1 MKEKRRI
8 LWPKSKCCLKKFL
21 DLEFLAKYGSI
32 AIIIGSIA
40 IQSVNIVENK
50 NFELSFF
57 SIIINLFFLVVV
69 LTKLEI
75 IKIDSLEK
83 YLDSL
88 LKIMI
93 FIFLLN
99 FVAYLFANDL
109 TQNYVYAPLS
119 FLGAYFFFLL
129 LYKKSI

>member
-1 MKEKRRI
+1 
-8 LWPKSKCCLKKFL
+8 
-21 DLEFLAKYGSI
+21 
-32 AIIIGSIA
+32 
-40 IQSVNIVENK
+40 
-50 NFELSFF
+50 
-57 SIIINLFFLVVV
+57 
-69 LTKLEI
+69 

-109 TQNYVYAPLS
+109 IQNYVYAPLS

>member
-40 IQSVNIVENK
+40 IQSLNIIENK

-83 YLDSL
+83 YLDNL

-109 TQNYVYAPLS
+109 IQNYVYAPLS

>member
-40 IQSVNIVENK
+40 VQSLNIIENK

-83 YLDSL
+83 YLDNL
-88 LKIMI
+88 LKIII

-109 TQNYVYAPLS
+109 IQNYVYAPLS

>member
-21 DLEFLAKYGSI
+21 DLEFLSKYGSI

-40 IQSVNIVENK
+40 VQSLNIIENK

-109 TQNYVYAPLS
+109 IQNYVYAPLS

>member
-1 MKEKRRI
+1 MEKKKKL
-8 LWPKSKCCLKKFL
+8 LWPTSKCCLKIFF

-32 AIIIGSIA
+32 FVVIGYIL
-40 IQSVNIVENK
+40 IQSINIIKGE

-57 SIIINLFFLVVV
+57 SLIINLFFLVVV

-75 IKIDSLEK
+75 LKIDSLNS
-83 YLDSL
+83 YINTI

-99 FVAYLFANDL
+99 FIAYLFTDNL
-109 TQNYVYAPLS
+109 IHNYVYAPVS
-119 FLGAYFFFLL
+119 FFGAYFIFLL
-129 LYKKSI
+129 LNKKSI

>member
-1 MKEKRRI
+1 MKEKKRI

-32 AIIIGSIA
+32 AIIIGSIT
-40 IQSVNIVENK
+40 IQSLNIVENK

-83 YLDSL
+83 YLDNL

-109 TQNYVYAPLS
+109 IQNYVYAPLS

>member
-40 IQSVNIVENK
+40 VQSLNIVENK

-83 YLDSL
+83 YLDNL

-109 TQNYVYAPLS
+109 IQNYVYAPLS

>member
-1 MKEKRRI
+1 MKEERRI

-40 IQSVNIVENK
+40 VQSLNIIENK

-109 TQNYVYAPLS
+109 IQNYVYAPLS

>member
-1 MKEKRRI
+1 MKEKKRI

-40 IQSVNIVENK
+40 IQSLNIVENK

-83 YLDSL
+83 YLDNL

-109 TQNYVYAPLS
+109 IQNYVYAPLS

>member
-21 DLEFLAKYGSI
+21 DLQFLAKYGSI

-40 IQSVNIVENK
+40 VQSLNIVENK

-83 YLDSL
+83 YLDNL

-109 TQNYVYAPLS
+109 IQNYVYAPLS

>member
-83 YLDSL
+83 YLDNL

-109 TQNYVYAPLS
+109 IQNYVYAPLS

>member
-21 DLEFLAKYGSI
+21 DLEFLARYGSI

-40 IQSVNIVENK
+40 IQSLNIVENK

-83 YLDSL
+83 YLDNL

-109 TQNYVYAPLS
+109 IQNYVYAPLS

>member
-32 AIIIGSIA
+32 FIIIGSIA
-40 IQSVNIVENK
+40 IQSLNIIENK

-109 TQNYVYAPLS
+109 IQNYVYAPLS

>member
-1 MKEKRRI
+1 FSDFTNFNIVIFYVLFSVAR
-8 LWPKSKCCLKKFL
+8 S
-21 DLEFLAKYGSI
+21 
-32 AIIIGSIA
+32 IIIGSIA
-40 IQSVNIVENK
+40 IQSLNIVENK

-109 TQNYVYAPLS
+109 IQNYVYAPLS

>member
-32 AIIIGSIA
+32 AVIIGSIA
-40 IQSVNIVENK
+40 VQSLNIIENK

-109 TQNYVYAPLS
+109 IQNYVYAPLS
-119 FLGAYFFFLL
+119 FFGAYFFFLL

>member
-40 IQSVNIVENK
+40 VQSLNIIENK
-50 NFELSFF
+50 SFELSFF

-109 TQNYVYAPLS
+109 IQNYVYAPLS

>member
-21 DLEFLAKYGSI
+21 DLEFLARYGSI

-40 IQSVNIVENK
+40 IQSLNIVENK

-57 SIIINLFFLVVV
+57 SIIINLFFLAVV

-109 TQNYVYAPLS
+109 IQNYVYAPLS

>member
-40 IQSVNIVENK
+40 IQSLNIIENK

-99 FVAYLFANDL
+99 FVAYLFANDFI
-109 TQNYVYAPLS
+109 QNYVYAPLS

>member
-21 DLEFLAKYGSI
+21 DLKFLAKYGSI

-40 IQSVNIVENK
+40 VQSLNIIENK

-109 TQNYVYAPLS
+109 IQNYVYAPLS

>member
-40 IQSVNIVENK
+40 VQSLNIVENK

-57 SIIINLFFLVVV
+57 LLIINLFFLVVV

-83 YLDSL
+83 YLDNL

-109 TQNYVYAPLS
+109 IQNYVYAPLS

>member
-40 IQSVNIVENK
+40 IQSLNIVENK

-83 YLDSL
+83 YLDNL

-109 TQNYVYAPLS
+109 IQNYVYAPLS

>member
-32 AIIIGSIA
+32 TIIIGSIA
-40 IQSVNIVENK
+40 VQSLNIIENK

-109 TQNYVYAPLS
+109 IQNYVYAPLS

>member
-32 AIIIGSIA
+32 AVIIGSIVV
-40 IQSVNIVENK
+40 QSLNIMENK

-57 SIIINLFFLVVV
+57 SIIVNLFFLVVV

-75 IKIDSLEK
+75 LKIDSLEK
-83 YLDSL
+83 YLDGL

-99 FVAYLFANDL
+99 FVAYLSTTNL
-109 TQNYVYAPLS
+109 IQNYVYAPLS
-119 FLGAYFFFLL
+119 FLVFYFFFLL
-129 LYKKSI
+129 LYRKSI

>member
-21 DLEFLAKYGSI
+21 DLEFLARYGSI

-40 IQSVNIVENK
+40 VQSLNIVENK

-83 YLDSL
+83 YLDNL

-109 TQNYVYAPLS
+109 IQNYVYAPLS

>member
-32 AIIIGSIA
+32 TIIIGSITV
-40 IQSVNIVENK
+40 QSLNIIENK

-109 TQNYVYAPLS
+109 IQNYVYAPLS

>member
-8 LWPKSKCCLKKFL
+8 LWPKSKCCIKKFL

-40 IQSVNIVENK
+40 VQSLNIIENK

-109 TQNYVYAPLS
+109 IQNYVYAPLS

>member
-21 DLEFLAKYGSI
+21 DLEFLSKYGSI

-40 IQSVNIVENK
+40 IQSLNIVENK

-109 TQNYVYAPLS
+109 IQNYVYAPLS

>member
-40 IQSVNIVENK
+40 VQSLNIIENK

-57 SIIINLFFLVVV
+57 SIIINLFFLIVV

-83 YLDSL
+83 YLDNL

-109 TQNYVYAPLS
+109 IQNYVYAPLS

>member
-40 IQSVNIVENK
+40 IQSLNIIENK

-69 LTKLEI
+69 LTKSEI

-109 TQNYVYAPLS
+109 IQNYVYAPLS

>member
-40 IQSVNIVENK
+40 VQSLNIIENK

-83 YLDSL
+83 YLDNL

-109 TQNYVYAPLS
+109 IQNYVYAPLS

>member
-40 IQSVNIVENK
+40 IQSLNIVENK

-83 YLDSL
+83 YLDNL

-109 TQNYVYAPLS
+109 IQNYVYAPLS

-129 LYKKSI
+129 LYKESI

>member
-1 MKEKRRI
+1 MKEKKRI

-40 IQSVNIVENK
+40 VQSLNIVENK

-83 YLDSL
+83 YLDNL

-109 TQNYVYAPLS
+109 IQNYVYAPLS

>member
-21 DLEFLAKYGSI
+21 DLEFLEKYGSI
-32 AIIIGSIA
+32 SIIIGSIA
-40 IQSVNIVENK
+40 VQSLNIVENK

-109 TQNYVYAPLS
+109 IQNYVYAPLS